1 MFSPSEAQNMDT
13 YGQAAWATGF
23 NVPGYGTL
31 APSQAIRRKAGKNME
46 KPWHQKD
53 LAEVARSCS
62 LLALFWCVCVC
73 EFVLIFLRSPK
84 EFTVYDPGWLLFY
97 RGHFLGFVF
106 FWGSATLSK
115 AGKFDFGET
124 YPETDLRNRPLEF
137 DCAR

>member
-1 MFSPSEAQNMDT
+1 MDKLLGPQASMFRAM
-13 YGQAAWATGF
+13 ALWH
-23 NVPGYGTL
+23 L
-31 APSQAIRRKAGKNME
+31 RRRLDEKLGKTWKNLGI
-46 KPWHQKD
+46 KRILLKLQGVAVCWH
-53 LAEVARSCS
+53 CS
-62 LLALFWCVCVC
+62 GVCVC